1 MQDIQNY
8 IKVNNNKNFKG
19 NSKLLLDSDRRDKTT
34 KEKYI
39 SKFFKTK
46 GIEINKLNKEKNN
59 DIYNTIREDSK
70 INKFSR
76 NNIINLDNNQKFNK
90 SHMIGNESMNN
101 LKHELNYEY
110 EIRLLNKKLKTLQK
124 TNNKLKVKIF
134 NLKKEQNRNKQ
145 KFKKENI
152 ISQVIMIYNQY
163 INKNREHQINKYI
176 EFQTFPDI
184 KSFKNMLLNI
194 MDWKFN
200 YENKLMTEQ
209 FFIAIKS
216 ILNSGGGGE
225 INDKS
230 SLKEINLLLKKRNIL
245 KHNFEEIQLFLK
257 QNQSIKKYFTYLC
270 EYFFCENLEELRIF
284 LKNNFILYKHEFKEI
299 NRMKNSVLQN
309 TRNKNINLSFDKITK
324 LKNEYNHGK
333 KPAIKR
339 SNSQID
345 VHINSRNIDEI
356 NSSIKG
362 SFRENKLFY
371 TYREYNPNN
380 HLNI

>member
-1 MQDIQNY
+1 
-8 IKVNNNKNFKG
+8 
-19 NSKLLLDSDRRDKTT
+19 
-34 KEKYI
+34 
-39 SKFFKTK
+39 
-46 GIEINKLNKEKNN
+46 
-59 DIYNTIREDSK
+59 
-70 INKFSR
+70 
-76 NNIINLDNNQKFNK
+76 
-90 SHMIGNESMNN
+90 
-101 LKHELNYEY
+101 
-110 EIRLLNKKLKTLQK
+110 
-124 TNNKLKVKIF
+124 
-134 NLKKEQNRNKQ
+134 
-145 KFKKENI
+145 
-152 ISQVIMIYNQY
+152 MIYNQY

-176 EFQTFPDI
+176 EFETFPDI

-216 ILNSGGGGE
+216 ILNSGGGE

-245 KHNFEEIQLFLK
+245 KHNFEEIQFFLE
-257 QNQSIKKYFTYLC
+257 QNQNIKKYFTYLC

-299 NRMKNSVLQN
+299 NRMKNIVLQN
-309 TRNKNINLSFDKITK
+309 TINKNINLSFDKITK

-345 VHINSRNIDEI
+345 VHINSRNIDKI

-371 TYREYNPNN
+371 TYRGYNPNN